1 MQRKLWKYSFK
12 ALAVFLFFL
21 TSTKVALAQ
30 PPVTIPDIQNPAQMN
45 DAATKLNQP
54 QLQNLLKDPLNKGKD
69 KFKET
74 PEIIGRLKNSN
85 KSLEKDSTQKDNIKQ
100 MENRAEQVYGAS
112 VFQGAAV
119 RDISELST
127 PPLDYPIGVGDHII
141 VALWGAAE
149 FQEDY
154 VVYRDGSIFP
164 GGLGKIYVQGLTFE
178 NARSM
183 LMSRFLKIVPQG
195 TQMSV
200 SIGQPRSINVNVVG
214 EVNNP
219 GPQTVSAFSN
229 AFNCIASAGGVT
241 EFGDLRKI
249 LIKRGGRIISVL
261 DVYEYLNTGDF
272 GSKIYLQNNDFIV
285 VGFYEKKV
293 LATGQFKR
301 PMYYQLKQNEGLK
314 ALLKYTGGLN
324 SDALGSALKVL
335 RTENEKQVQHDVN
348 ANAIIYFTNQDYT
361 LLDGDVA
368 KVELIKPG
376 ITNKIELRGEI
387 NYPGV
392 YELRNDKPSDNKL
405 FSVINRAGGVTRNTY
420 LQRAYIF
427 RGAGDSTNLKSN
439 KLEVSLADIDKNN
452 SEANENNITLQAND
466 IVQLFSQGEFGEQQ
480 YVEIFGE
487 VRKEG
492 KQKKYGGMTLQDLL
506 FLSGGIKPSAEY
518 GRLEISSIV
527 DMDSAQLNL
536 KPTRT
541 VVKSYKILPN
551 LELDSA
557 SANIKLKP
565 YDQIFVRK
573 NPTFELQQNVQ
584 LDGLIKYPG
593 FYPRLNK
600 YEKISS
606 YIERAG
612 GLRDN
617 ADIGGAI
624 LYRNRTEYFRES
636 ITRKPK
642 FDSSGREIQDSVK
655 ENLSSPV
662 SIDLFKALK
671 YKNSKYDI
679 VLQQG
684 DIIFIPE
691 INPFVSVTG
700 TVQSPLKI
708 AFDKEHT
715 NLTYYIDKAG
725 GFGIRPWKKRIYIK
739 YASGKS
745 RRTKNFFFMHFY
757 PKVEQGST
765 VVVPIR
771 PEGKEISDI
780 AVQTVTATVPIIL
793 SALIIKYLNK

>member
-1 MQRKLWKYSFK
+1 MQRRTG
-12 ALAVFLFFL
+12 VFVNKILIVLLVSLFISVPAF
-21 TSTKVALAQ
+21 SQ
-30 PPVTIPDIQNPAQMN
+30 PPVDIPSTQNPAQIDPKTLTKPAL
-45 DAATKLNQP
+45 DAF
-54 QLQNLLKDPLNKGKD
+54 LKDNGDKAKDLTKQNKDIYERVK
-69 KFKET
+69 
-74 PEIIGRLKNSN
+74 N
-85 KSLEKDSTQKDNIKQ
+85 KSIDKDSTQKDNIKLS
-100 MENRAEQVYGAS
+100 ENKAEQTYGAN

-119 RDISELST
+119 NDLSELST
-127 PPLDYPIGVGDHII
+127 PPLDYPIGVGDHIV
-141 VALWGAAE
+141 VALWGKAE

-154 VVYRDGSIFP
+154 IVSRDGSIFP
-164 GGLGKIYVQGLTFE
+164 AGLGKIYIQGLTFE
-178 NARSM
+178 NARSV
-183 LMSRFLKIVPQG
+183 LMSRFLQIVPEG

-200 SIGQPRSINVNVVG
+200 SIGQPRSININVVG
-214 EVNNP
+214 EVNSP

-229 AFNCIASAGGVT
+229 AFFAIAQAGGVT
-241 EFGDLRKI
+241 EYGNLRNI
-249 LIKRGGRIISVL
+249 QIKRGGKIISTL
-261 DVYEYLNTGDF
+261 DVYKYLGTGDI
-272 GSKIYLQNNDFIV
+272 GQKVYLQNNDFV
-285 VGFYEKKV
+285 VVTFYDKKV

-301 PMYYQLKQNEGLK
+301 PMYYQLKANEGLK
-314 ALLKYTGGLN
+314 DLLKYAGGFN
-324 SDALGSALKVL
+324 SEALASSVKVL

-348 ANAIIYFTNQDYT
+348 ALAILKIQGEDYM
-361 LLDGDVA
+361 LNDGDVA
-368 KVELIKPG
+368 KVDLIKPG
-376 ITNKIELRGEI
+376 LSNKVEIRGEVT
-387 NYPGV
+387 YPST
-392 YELRNDKPSDNKL
+392 YELRKGDRL
-405 FSVINRAGGVTRNTY
+405 FDLINRAGGVTRNTY

-427 RGAGDSTNLKSN
+427 RGAGDSTNLKSD
-439 KLEVSLADIDKNN
+439 KLEVNLSGIEKNDF
-452 SEANENNITLQAND
+452 SNENNVQLLAND
-466 IVQLFSQGEFGEQQ
+466 VIQLFTQSEFGEQQ

-557 SANIKLKP
+557 AAKIKLKP

-584 LDGLIKYPG
+584 IDGLIKYPG

-642 FDSSGREIQDSVK
+642 YDSSGREIIDSVK
-655 ENLSSPV
+655 ENLASPV
-662 SIDLFKALK
+662 SIDLFKAMK
-671 YKNSKYDI
+671 YRNSKYDI

-684 DIIFIPE
+684 DVIYIPE

-739 YASGKS
+739 YANGKS
-745 RRTKNFFFMHFY
+745 KRTKNFFFMHFY

-765 VVVPIR
+765 VIVPIR

-780 AVQTVTATVPIIL
+780 AIQTVTATVPIIL